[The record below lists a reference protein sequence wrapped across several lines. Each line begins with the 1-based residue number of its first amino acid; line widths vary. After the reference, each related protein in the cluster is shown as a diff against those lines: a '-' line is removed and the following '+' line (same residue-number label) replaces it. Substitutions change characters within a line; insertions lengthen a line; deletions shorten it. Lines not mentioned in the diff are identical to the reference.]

1 MSEKRKT
8 LVNKLETLLEV
19 ILKVDPM
26 ENELIQSHLFDLL
39 QLDEEALQRF
49 LVKYEEIAKSLRS
62 LLSSQMDYTFTT
74 QHYNQV
80 LAQVE
85 AGILEMK
92 KALNEQ
98 ISDNEVLA
106 QKQAIEHILSEITL
120 YEPTFQGSLQ
130 NINVRVAEILD
141 NVKTFR
147 MQIYQSSVDK
157 YGLDIIGKAQDI
169 LVKGILSQKFHSDL
183 ISEIMEYVDGREW
196 KAREIMRTELLN
208 AYNEAALVSLQES
221 AKELPGLKKQWLATL
236 DGRTGQDSIALN
248 GQIREVDKPFDY
260 AGKPIDRP
268 PTRPNCRC
276 RVIPY
281 KEDWEKGGTEN
292 ATTM

>member
-1 MSEKRKT
+1 MSEKRKI
-8 LVNKLETLLEV
+8 LENKLETLLEV

-106 QKQAIEHILSEITL
+106 QKQAIDYGVKISGCTVHFVDEGTDTGPVILQSAVPVSDDDTE
-120 YEPTFQGSLQ
+120 ESL
-130 NINVRVAEILD
+130 
-141 NVKTFR
+141 
-147 MQIYQSSVDK
+147 
-157 YGLDIIGKAQDI
+157 
-169 LVKGILSQKFHSDL
+169 
-183 ISEIMEYVDGREW
+183 
-196 KAREIMRTELLN
+196 
-208 AYNEAALVSLQES
+208 S
-221 AKELPGLKKQWLATL
+221 AKILK
-236 DGRTGQDSIALN
+236 
-248 GQIREVDKPFDY
+248 EF
-260 AGKPIDRP
+260 
-268 PTRPNCRC
+268 
-276 RVIPY
+276 
-281 KEDWEKGGTEN
+281 
-292 ATTM
+292 